1 MMQSV
6 RRSILCRLLSIPVA
20 EVTCGRRGFV
30 PVSHD
35 AHRHI
40 EDIGLAFVVGYD
52 AGMRGTEADIAD
64 MLGGMYRGFAFEG
77 AAMAIWLLDRLS
89 LTRST
94 RWEQFLLGSG
104 RDHPYV
110 AHVGVGWACARLP
123 WIRRNPEKALHRLD
137 PLLKWLVIDGFGFH
151 EGYFHWQHRHRL
163 KTQYPSRLSL
173 YGRRVFDQGLGRSLW
188 FVEGAD
194 VVRVAKTIHSLES
207 SRQPDFWSGFGI
219 ASAYAGTLSVA
230 EIEYVMAS
238 AGPHLSHYQQG
249 VTFGAEARVHGAI
262 SNDHTERICL
272 VLCGMNAQQAAG
284 LARFSRPVPI
294 PPSTGHD
301 LPAYELW
308 RQSVRN
314 HFTCA

>member
-1 MMQSV
+1 MLQSIGNSV
-6 RRSILCRLLSIPVA
+6 LSRILSIAPA
-20 EVTCGRRGFV
+20 EVSCERRGFL
-30 PVSHD
+30 PVSLE

-40 EDIGLAFVVGYD
+40 ENIGHAFLVGYN
-52 AGMRGTEADIAD
+52 AGLRGNEAAIP
-64 MLGGMYRGFAFEG
+64 GQVETMYSGFAFEG

-89 LTRST
+89 LTQTT
-94 RWEQFLLGSG
+94 RWEQFLLGLG

-110 AHVGVGWACARLP
+110 VHVGVGWACARLP
-123 WIRRNPEKALHRLD
+123 WIRHNPEIAIRNLD
-137 PLLKWLVIDGFGFH
+137 PLLKWLVIDGIGFH

-163 KTQYPSRLSL
+163 KTQYPSKLSS

-194 VVRVAKTIHSLES
+194 VVRIANTIHSLER

-230 EIEYVMAS
+230 EIEYIMAS
-238 AGPHLSHYQQG
+238 AGPHLGHYRQG

-262 SNDHTERICL
+262 SNDHTERICF

-284 LARFSRPVPI
+284 LARCSRPM
-294 PPSTGHD
+294 PSPLSAGHD
-301 LPAYELW
+301 LPAYEIW
-308 RQSVRN
+308 RQSIRN